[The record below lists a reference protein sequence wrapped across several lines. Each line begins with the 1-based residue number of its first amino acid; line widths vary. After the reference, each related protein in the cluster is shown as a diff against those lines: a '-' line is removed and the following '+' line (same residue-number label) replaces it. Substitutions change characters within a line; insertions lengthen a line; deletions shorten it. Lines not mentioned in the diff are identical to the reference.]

1 MTINN
6 RESNIVVM
14 KRADEILKIAEL
26 KRKLTTKDIIE
37 AFRVS
42 RQYAVILVNDL
53 VSNGKL
59 IKVGS
64 TNKAYYLLPEFASE
78 AGAFPEKIGKR
89 LKNVD
94 LQEHEIYED
103 IQNQYPPVKQFPENV
118 RSILNYAFSEMLN
131 NAIEHSKS
139 KYIEIEVSVRN
150 RKLNFVVNDF
160 GIGVFRNVMRQK
172 RLNTEV
178 EAIQDL
184 LKGKTTT
191 MPKSHSG
198 QGIFFTSKAADV
210 FTLESYGYNLTINN
224 KTHEVSYKI
233 LPALKRGTRVGFS
246 IDVNSP
252 RHLSAIFRKFSVGT
266 EFAFNKTEIKVTLYG
281 SGDGVHVSRSQA
293 RRILDGLDKFES
305 IILDFDKV
313 STIGQAFADE
323 VFRVFKEQHPN
334 IEIQPINMDEA
345 VRFMVERVGK

>member
-1 MTINN
+1 
-6 RESNIVVM
+6 M
-14 KRADEILKIAEL
+14 KRTDGVLKIAKL
-26 KRKLTTKDIIE
+26 KKRLTTKDIID

-78 AGAFPEKIGKR
+78 AGAFPEKISKR
-89 LKNVD
+89 LKNTN

-172 RLNTEV
+172 KLNTEV
-178 EAIQDL
+178 EAMQDL

-210 FTLESYGYNLTINN
+210 FTLESYGYNLIINN
-224 KTHEVSYKI
+224 KTHDVSYKI

-266 EFAFNKTEIKVTLYG
+266 EFAFNKTEIKITLYG

-293 RRILDGLDKFES
+293 RRILEGLDKFES

-323 VFRVFKEQHPN
+323 VFRVFKEKHPN
-334 IEIQPINMDEA
+334 IEIQPINMDEP
-345 VRFMVERVGK
+345 VRFMVERVGR

>member
-1 MTINN
+1 MGL
-6 RESNIVVM
+6 M
-14 KRADEILKIAEL
+14 KRADEVLKIARL
-26 KRKLTTKDIIE
+26 KKRLTTKDIID
-37 AFRVS
+37 ACRVS

-53 VSNGKL
+53 VTNGKL

-78 AGAFPEKIGKR
+78 AGAFPERIGKR
-89 LKNVD
+89 LKNTN

-172 RLNTEV
+172 KLNTEV
-178 EAIQDL
+178 EAMQDL

-210 FTLESYGYNLTINN
+210 FTLESYGYNLIINN

-233 LPALKRGTRVGFS
+233 LPALKKGTRVGFS

-281 SGDGVHVSRSQA
+281 SGDGVHISRSQA
-293 RRILDGLDKFES
+293 RRILEGLDKFES

-323 VFRVFKEQHPN
+323 VFRVFKEKHPN

-345 VRFMVERVGK
+345 VRFMVERVGR

>member
-1 MTINN
+1 
-6 RESNIVVM
+6 M
-14 KRADEILKIAEL
+14 KRADEVLRIAKLK
-26 KRKLTTKDIIE
+26 KRLTTNDIID
-37 AFRVS
+37 AFKVS
-42 RQYAVILVNDL
+42 RQYAVILVNGL

-78 AGAFPEKIGKR
+78 AGAFPEKISKR
-89 LKNVD
+89 LKNTS

-160 GIGVFRNVMRQK
+160 GIGVFRNVMQQK
-172 RLNTEV
+172 KLNTEV
-178 EAIQDL
+178 EAMQDL

-210 FTLESYGYNLTINN
+210 YTLESYGYNLIINN
-224 KTHEVSYKI
+224 KTREVSYKI
-233 LPALKRGTRVGFS
+233 LPALKRGTKVGFS
-246 IDVNSP
+246 IDVSSP
-252 RHLSAIFRKFSVGT
+252 RHLSAIFRKFSVGM

-293 RRILDGLDKFES
+293 RRILEGLDKFES

-323 VFRVFKEQHPN
+323 VFRVFKEKHPN